1 MFCTFLDLSTFYLY
15 SCAFLFIL
23 VFFVYS
29 QVLLDYPKT
38 STELKSQGGVT
49 PLIMCVKMANHSM
62 LQQLIAKN
70 VDIAATDNEGEGN
83 NFNAKFIYTVYFIH
97 FYKMNIILLT
107 HSFFPPLS
115 LSLSLRLPLSQA
127 VQPYTGPP

>member
-1 MFCTFLDLSTFYLY
+1 
-15 SCAFLFIL
+15 
-23 VFFVYS
+23 
-29 QVLLDYPKT
+29 
-38 STELKSQGGVT
+38 
-49 PLIMCVKMANHSM
+49 MCVKMANHSM

-83 NFNAKFIYTVYFIH
+83 NFNAKFIYTAYFIH
-97 FYKMNIILLT
+97 FYNCTKMNIILLT

-115 LSLSLRLPLSQA
+115 LSLSLFLSLLLPLSQA

>member
-1 MFCTFLDLSTFYLY
+1 M
-15 SCAFLFIL
+15 
-23 VFFVYS
+23 
-29 QVLLDYPKT
+29 
-38 STELKSQGGVT
+38 
-49 PLIMCVKMANHSM
+49 IMCVKMANHSM